1 MFPLH
6 LQTTKRALNPFNSL
20 CFSFTSQSLKYLHEK
35 TKSFDGE
42 YIDDTTNKK
51 LPEWDFP
58 VVAVV
63 GGKKEYV
70 HGGEF
75 YHFIL
80 LALTFSPFSP
90 LPPLLPFT
98 GNQDFSGHAQQ
109 RVTRLEFLRLSFPLP
124 SASTSILVLQIKQLA
139 YWPWGHFFFLLTISK
154 LSADLNP
161 GWNSKLCHS

>member
-1 MFPLH
+1 M
-6 LQTTKRALNPFNSL
+6 
-20 CFSFTSQSLKYLHEK
+20 
-35 TKSFDGE
+35 
-42 YIDDTTNKK
+42 
-51 LPEWDFP
+51 
-58 VVAVV
+58 VAVV

-139 YWPWGHFFFLLTISK
+139 YWPWGHFFFSFNHFEAFCRSESWLKLQTLPLITATAHVLLKTCILFFQV
-154 LSADLNP
+154 LSSPTVSRSLV
-161 GWNSKLCHS
+161 L